1 MIMASPDRDWLPLS
15 EAAALAGCS
24 DGWLRLLLGQNQE
37 QWARQGLCWK
47 AGERAWVVHRNLA
60 TEIGKGLTTRSIG
73 KRGPKPGKKRRNAR
87 KKGA

>member
-1 MIMASPDRDWLPLS
+1 MASPDRDWLPVA

-24 DGWLRLLLGQNQE
+24 DGWMRLLLGQHE
-37 QWARQGLCWK
+37 EDWTKKGLCWK

-73 KRGPKPGKKRRNAR
+73 KRGPKPGKKAKTPR
-87 KKGA
+87 KKAS